1 MLQRNTPLK
10 SNSKLKSVAPLKR
23 RTPLKSA
30 APSWGAAPSGDKRSK
45 AEANEKAGTY
55 PERKPRKP
63 LERKPMERKP
73 FPEAGTYPDRKSRPP
88 LPRTP
93 KANKP
98 PKEPKPRLY
107 PVPDQAAA
115 KERKHPDGGAPT
127 KPRKPKTPRAPKA
140 LREGE
145 VGEKKTRLII
155 AERSGGVCEICG
167 LAPVTDAAHRK
178 PRSQGGLWSPSNL
191 LASCRP
197 CHAGNHSQPVKAV
210 ANGWHLAMGS
220 APREEPTTLCIEG
233 VFRKVLLDDAGGLL
247 DVA

>member
-1 MLQRNTPLK
+1 VLQRNTPLK
-10 SNSKLKSVAPLKR
+10 SSNKLKSGAPLKR

-30 APSWGAAPSGDKRSK
+30 APSWGAAPSGEKRTK
-45 AEANEKAGTY
+45 APTNDKAGQY

-73 FPEAGTYPDRKSRPP
+73 PERKPFPESGAHPEAKQRNP

-93 KANKP
+93 KADKP
-98 PKEPKPRLY
+98 PKPPKARTYPLRPANGELKTDPKP
-107 PVPDQAAA
+107 
-115 KERKHPDGGAPT
+115 K
-127 KPRKPKTPRAPKA
+127 KPRTPKAPKA

-145 VGEKKTRLII
+145 VGEKKTRQII

-191 LASCRP
+191 IAACRP
-197 CHAGNHSQPVKAV
+197 CHAGNHSQPIKAV
-210 ANGWHLAMGS
+210 QNGWHLAMAS
-220 APREEPTTLCIEG
+220 IPLEEPTTLCIEG